1 MVKKENPVYLFL
13 GQDILDQERS
23 SLKEKELNK
32 LKAGIPKQIRDF
44 NLDILHCNDR
54 DFSLSVLQE
63 KLLFMAAGDCGRM
76 VVIRNLGEAKPEVKD
91 FISSYVRNPSPGIIL
106 VLDIDRVERKNAF
119 IEDISRYAQ
128 IRRFRFEAQ
137 PSSFV
142 LSRLIESKKSGESLK
157 ALHQLLD
164 SGEKPERIMGA
175 LRASWMRYPADP
187 LSLKRMLKI
196 LLQCDLD
203 IKTGKMKPVFALEKL
218 IVKLCALRNFSG

>member
-13 GQDILDQERS
+13 GQDILDQENS

-32 LKAGIPKQIRDF
+32 LKAGIPRQIRDF

-54 DFSLSVLQE
+54 DFSLNILQE
-63 KLLFMAAGDCGRM
+63 KLLFMGSGDCGRM
-76 VVIRNLGEAKPEVKD
+76 VVVRNLGEAKPEVKD
-91 FISSYVRNPSPGIIL
+91 FISGYVRNPPPGIIL
-106 VLDIDRVERKNAF
+106 VLDIEKVDRKSAF

-128 IRRFRFEAQ
+128 VRRFRIEAQ
-137 PSSFV
+137 SSTFV
-142 LSRLIESKKSGESLK
+142 LSRLIETRKSGEALK
-157 ALHQLLD
+157 VLHQLLD

-187 LSLKRMLKI
+187 LSLKRMLKT

-203 IKTGKMKPVFALEKL
+203 IKTGKIKPVFALEKL
-218 IVKLCALRNFSG
+218 IVKLCGFRNFSG